1 MSDRLET
8 LRNILAQDPNS
19 RLARY
24 GLAMEYVKL
33 GRLEEAVGEYR
44 ALVGSH
50 PDYAYAY
57 FHCGQALE
65 KLGRVEE
72 ARQVYTEGIEAA
84 ARAGDQHAGS
94 ELRGAL
100 ELLDVAQR

>member
-8 LRNILAQDPNS
+8 LRSILAQDPSS

-33 GRLEEAVGEYR
+33 GKLEEAVGEYR
-44 ALVGSH
+44 TLVASH

-65 KLGRVEE
+65 KLGRTEE
-72 ARQVYTEGIEAA
+72 ARQVYTEGIAAA

-100 ELLDVAQR
+100 ELLG

>member
-8 LRNILAQDPNS
+8 LRSILTQDPNS

-44 ALVGSH
+44 ALVSSH

-65 KLGRVEE
+65 KLGRLEE
-72 ARQVYTEGIEAA
+72 ARQVYREGIEAA

-94 ELRGAL
+94 EIQGAL
-100 ELLDVAQR
+100 ELLG